1 MEGEEE
7 SDLIDESVESVDQLF
22 EIIAQD
28 ELLKLKPEL
37 EEEEYDQVQFIC
49 KKGSVKMLWLKMKGM
64 YF

>member
-1 MEGEEE
+1 VEGEEE

-49 KKGSVKMLWLKMKGM
+49 KKGSVNML
-64 YF
+64 

>member
-1 MEGEEE
+1 VEGEEE

-37 EEEEYDQVQFIC
+37 EEEEYDQVQNIR
-49 KKGSVKMLWLKMKGM
+49 KKSNSKKMI
-64 YF
+64 

>member
-1 MEGEEE
+1 VEGEEE

-49 KKGSVKMLWLKMKGM
+49 KKGSVKML
-64 YF
+64 

>member
-49 KKGSVKMLWLKMKGM
+49 KKGSVKMLWLKMKWM

>member
-1 MEGEEE
+1 LEGEEE

-49 KKGSVKMLWLKMKGM
+49 KKGSEKML
-64 YF
+64 

>member
-1 MEGEEE
+1 VEGEEE

-37 EEEEYDQVQFIC
+37 EEEEYDQVQFTC
-49 KKGSVKMLWLKMKGM
+49 KKGSVKML
-64 YF
+64 

>member
-37 EEEEYDQVQFIC
+37 EEEEYDQVQNIR
-49 KKGSVKMLWLKMKGM
+49 KKSNSKKMIWQ
-64 YF
+64 

>member
-49 KKGSVKMLWLKMKGM
+49 KKGSVNMLWLKMKWM